1 MAPTPRWCGHRRV
14 RRKPLVRSRAAE
26 RGRDQPVPR
35 GDGDAARFDRPA
47 HRHTGRLGSGPAL
60 GPAVI
65 RRRAWL
71 LWIAAPA
78 WAQQPEAEVDA
89 NTASRAQLESL
100 PGLGP
105 ALVQRLLA
113 ARPFADWADLM
124 KRVPGIRAAT
134 ARKLSAAGLRVGT
147 QPYGD

>member
-1 MAPTPRWCGHRRV
+1 M
-14 RRKPLVRSRAAE
+14 K
-26 RGRDQPVPR
+26 
-35 GDGDAARFDRPA
+35 
-47 HRHTGRLGSGPAL
+47 
-60 GPAVI
+60 
-65 RRRAWL
+65 RRAWL

-78 WAQQPEAEVDA
+78 FAQPAEVDA
-89 NTASRAQLESL
+89 NTATRAQLESL

-124 KRVPGIRAAT
+124 RRVSGIRTAS
-134 ARKLSAAGLRVGT
+134 ARKLSDAGLRVGG

>member
-1 MAPTPRWCGHRRV
+1 M
-14 RRKPLVRSRAAE
+14 K
-26 RGRDQPVPR
+26 
-35 GDGDAARFDRPA
+35 
-47 HRHTGRLGSGPAL
+47 
-60 GPAVI
+60 
-65 RRRAWL
+65 RRAWL

-78 WAQQPEAEVDA
+78 FAQPADEVDA
-89 NTASRAQLESL
+89 NTATRAQLESL

-124 KRVPGIRAAT
+124 KRVSGIRSAS
-134 ARKLSAAGLRVGT
+134 ARKLSAAGLRVGG

>member
-1 MAPTPRWCGHRRV
+1 MFGP
-14 RRKPLVRSRAAE
+14 
-26 RGRDQPVPR
+26 PVM
-35 GDGDAARFDRPA
+35 
-47 HRHTGRLGSGPAL
+47 
-60 GPAVI
+60 

-78 WAQQPEAEVDA
+78 LAQQAEAEVDA
-89 NTASRAQLESL
+89 NTATRAQLESL

-113 ARPFADWADLM
+113 ERPFADWADLM

-147 QPYGD
+147 QPYGG